1 MRILSRIYNRLFG
14 KSEYSSWSRNNDFRH
29 NGGFV
34 QFLPA
39 IIAGASAIGGAISGN
54 KAAKQAEEAAKASQ
68 VDIDS
73 LDAKTRAI
81 AKQNA
86 YESAALERELTPEV
100 PELRRT
106 ANEAVLAGLG
116 DQTMKDSKSYLENFT
131 WGELPG
137 TKVGAAVSPL
147 LRAAIA
153 KAKANLDLG
162 GALDK
167 ETQNAVTRT
176 ALAKAGTVGGG
187 LGLGRD
193 ITARDIGL
201 TSVQLANQRM
211 QEAAQLGQ
219 LEQGLNQAGVDTAF
233 RQAEEDRNVAGFNAS
248 NILSKI
254 QLLQAI
260 NDSGFNKNIA
270 AAQYGQSIAQPTVG
284 LDPGS
289 IADVISQNATNKS
302 AALSNKANIY
312 GQQSQGLLGMAGQM
326 AGYGLMNYKPASGI
340 NKYGGSS
347 ASGGYGPF

>member
-29 NGGFV
+29 SGGFI

-86 YESAALERELTPEV
+86 FDAAALEQQLTPEV
-100 PELRRT
+100 PALRKQSIEGVSRELSADDGSDAARS
-106 ANEAVLAGLG
+106 VLLSRLG
-116 DQTMKDSKSYLENFT
+116 ASNFT
-131 WGELPG
+131 M
-137 TKVGAAVSPL
+137 SPL
-147 LRAAIA
+147 LQAAIT
-153 KAKANLDLG
+153 KAKADLDLG
-162 GALDK
+162 GGIDT
-167 ETQNAVTRT
+167 ETRNAVTR
-176 ALAKAGTVGGG
+176 AAMVKSGIVSGG

-193 ITARDIGL
+193 LTARDLGL
-201 TSVQLANQRM
+201 TSLDLQKQRLATAASIGG
-211 QEAAQLGQ
+211 QEQTAIESGRDFDATNLMNTIQMLQ
-219 LEQGLNQAGVDTAF
+219 SLSQG
-233 RQAEEDRNVAGFNAS
+233 
-248 NILSKI
+248 K
-254 QLLQAI
+254 
-260 NDSGFNKNIA
+260 FNKNLS
-270 AAQYGQSIAQPTVG
+270 AAQFGQSIAQPTVG

-312 GQQSQGLLGMAGQM
+312 GQQSQGLLGVAGQM
-326 AGYGLMNYKPASGI
+326 AGYGLMNYKPAG
-340 NKYGGSS
+340 K
-347 ASGGYGPF
+347 